1 VYKKIIEAD
10 WPDRSQPPDLKKILV
25 DFIGVFKG
33 ISSPKILIA
42 FAKISYPNIQ
52 YLLNSYMGAMLND
65 GIFVTYLLGKSFV
78 FIISKFLNK
87 FNKSKIFIRV
97 W

>member
-1 VYKKIIEAD
+1 MDDRSDDYIENSQSVFKKIIEAD

-33 ISSPKILIA
+33 ISSPKILLA

-52 YLLNSYMGAMLND
+52 YLLNNFMGSMLND
-65 GIFVTYLLGKSFV
+65 GIFVTYLLGK
-78 FIISKFLNK
+78 FLFFEK
-87 FNKSKIFIRV
+87 
-97 W
+97 

>member
-1 VYKKIIEAD
+1 MEAD

-33 ISSPKILIA
+33 ISSPKILIS

-52 YLLNSYMGAMLND
+52 YLLNNYMSSMLND
-65 GIFVTYLLGKSFV
+65 GIFVTYLLGKL
-78 FIISKFLNK
+78 IIYH
-87 FNKSKIFIRV
+87 
-97 W
+97 